1 MRTLRILSAVLLLG
15 AAVAAPVTEASPE
28 SRERELR
35 AVADA
40 GQGRAVV
47 ERRLSDAAAQAP
59 APTVSRAEE
68 TEGGDEAEAG
78 SPLGRLLA
86 LAAIRAAVCALAAL
100 VMLVLACRYWEVDML
115 VSGYLFCG
123 VACGLALF
131 AAAIVS
137 DLLFPAFFGVVEL
150 TLKGKLLV
158 ATCFF
163 APTLVVMLQR
173 CSFSRDLGASV
184 RVALATSVWS
194 FFALLALNHVLAGAA
209 FALLNAS

>member
-1 MRTLRILSAVLLLG
+1 
-15 AAVAAPVTEASPE
+15 
-28 SRERELR
+28 
-35 AVADA
+35 
-40 GQGRAVV
+40 
-47 ERRLSDAAAQAP
+47 
-59 APTVSRAEE
+59 
-68 TEGGDEAEAG
+68 
-78 SPLGRLLA
+78 
-86 LAAIRAAVCALAAL
+86 
-100 VMLVLACRYWEVDML
+100 ML

-131 AAAIVS
+131 AASIVS
-137 DLLFPAFFGVVEL
+137 DMLFPAFFGVVEL

-158 ATCFF
+158 ATCFV

-184 RVALATSVWS
+184 RVALVTSVWS

>member
-1 MRTLRILSAVLLLG
+1 MRILRILSAVLLLG
-15 AAVAAPVTEASPE
+15 VVVATAAEASPHA
-28 SRERELR
+28 REHERR
-35 AVADA
+35 VVAVARPGGEA
-40 GQGRAVV
+40 G
-47 ERRLSDAAAQAP
+47 AAARAP
-59 APTVSRAEE
+59 ASTVSRAAE
-68 TEGGDEAEAG
+68 TAAGDEAEESSA
-78 SPLGRLLA
+78 LGRLLVFGA
-86 LAAIRAAVCALAAL
+86 LRAVVCALAAL

-158 ATCFF
+158 ATCFV

-194 FFALLALNHVLAGAA
+194 FFALLALNHVLAGVA